1 MKKEFEE
8 LRKSKYFKYIVA
20 FGIIKKAI
28 LLVMFLVPLLS
39 FSQEYFFMDNG
50 SYETTTTYMLS
61 TNSSDNADNDL
72 SISYV
77 KDRQN
82 QKYIVLKSEYILK
95 AYISNIIFIYLKNG
109 TAIEIIEP
117 FNFDY
122 IDGFMVSMY
131 PLSNEN
137 ISKIVASE
145 IHSIRYTNSSSR
157 KKVSASN
164 RNWLLGKALKEFL

>member
-1 MKKEFEE
+1 MKK
-8 LRKSKYFKYIVA
+8 L
-20 FGIIKKAI
+20 
-28 LLVMFLVPLLS
+28 LLVLLFIPLIS

-50 SYETTTTYMLS
+50 SYETTDTYTLS
-61 TNSSDNADNDL
+61 TNSLDNSDNDL

-77 KDRQN
+77 KDSQN

-95 AYISNIIFIYLKNG
+95 GYISNIIFIYLKNG
-109 TAIEIIEP
+109 TAIEIKQP

-137 ISKIVASE
+137 ISKIIASE

-157 KKVSASN
+157 KNVSASN

>member
-1 MKKEFEE
+1 MKKLIF
-8 LRKSKYFKYIVA
+8 F
-20 FGIIKKAI
+20 
-28 LLVMFLVPLLS
+28 LLFIPFISV
-39 FSQEYFFMDNG
+39 SQEYFFMGNG
-50 SYETTTTYMLS
+50 SYETTDIYTLS
-61 TNSSDNADNDL
+61 TNSLDNSDNDL

-77 KDRQN
+77 KDKQN

-95 AYISNIIFIYLKNG
+95 AFITNPIFIYLKNG

-117 FNFDY
+117 FNYDY

-137 ISKIVASE
+137 ISKIIASE

-157 KKVSASN
+157 KNVSASN

>member
-1 MKKEFEE
+1 MKK
-8 LRKSKYFKYIVA
+8 L
-20 FGIIKKAI
+20 
-28 LLVMFLVPLLS
+28 LLVLLFIPLIS

-50 SYETTTTYMLS
+50 SYETTDTYTLS
-61 TNSSDNADNDL
+61 TNSLDNSDNDL

-95 AYISNIIFIYLKNG
+95 GYISNIIFIYLKNG
-109 TAIEIIEP
+109 TAIEIKQP
-117 FNFDY
+117 LNFDY

-137 ISKIVASE
+137 ISKIIASE

-157 KKVSASN
+157 KNVSASN

>member
-1 MKKEFEE
+1 MKK
-8 LRKSKYFKYIVA
+8 L
-20 FGIIKKAI
+20 
-28 LLVMFLVPLLS
+28 LLVLLFIPLIS

-50 SYETTTTYMLS
+50 SYETTDTYTLS
-61 TNSSDNADNDL
+61 TNSLDNSDNDL

-77 KDRQN
+77 KDSQN

-95 AYISNIIFIYLKNG
+95 GYISNIIFIYLKNG
-109 TAIEIIEP
+109 NTIEIAQP

-122 IDGFMVSMY
+122 IDGYMVSMY

-137 ISKIVASE
+137 ISKIIASE

-157 KKVSASN
+157 KNVTASN

>member
-1 MKKEFEE
+1 MKK
-8 LRKSKYFKYIVA
+8 L
-20 FGIIKKAI
+20 
-28 LLVMFLVPLLS
+28 LLVLLFIPLIS

-50 SYETTTTYMLS
+50 SYETTDTYTLS
-61 TNSSDNADNDL
+61 TNSLDNSDNDL

-95 AYISNIIFIYLKNG
+95 GYISNIIFIYLKNG

-137 ISKIVASE
+137 ISKIIASE